1 MDYISQKQSFVWNYE
16 KDKREL
22 FDREPELRDNKKNNE
37 MHLDELEEKY
47 ALRKNKLTGQYET
60 VKNSIKEKTAER
72 DAIKNDFSVLENF
85 RKDEGF
91 CPPESYTPEEL
102 PTNNLAGKIV
112 EKLKS
117 LLFLLARILRIS
129 RNRSI
134 CLTVILLQEILSVSL
149 SHCRVVP

>member
-1 MDYISQKQSFVWNYE
+1 MWNYE

-72 DAIKNDFSVLENF
+72 DAIKNDFPF
-85 RKDEGF
+85 
-91 CPPESYTPEEL
+91 
-102 PTNNLAGKIV
+102 
-112 EKLKS
+112 
-117 LLFLLARILRIS
+117 LRIS
-129 RNRSI
+129 AKMKASVRRSRTLPKNFLPI
-134 CLTVILLQEILSVSL
+134 NLAV
-149 SHCRVVP
+149 R

>member
-1 MDYISQKQSFVWNYE
+1 MDMDNRKKELHKLQNEELNGKGADTSVINSYKSKIDAIKSELDYISQKQSFVWNYE

-72 DAIKNDFSVLENF
+72 DAIKNDLSVLENF
-85 RKDEGF
+85 RKDEA
-91 CPPESYTPEEL
+91 SVRRSRTL
-102 PTNNLAGKIV
+102 PKNFLPINLAV
-112 EKLKS
+112 
-117 LLFLLARILRIS
+117 R
-129 RNRSI
+129 
-134 CLTVILLQEILSVSL
+134 
-149 SHCRVVP
+149 